1 MTKIYTF
8 ILLLFSAVV
17 LTFLLSPAVGNTAP
31 PISTNQHDQNS
42 VNNPS
47 GQNGN
52 QHFKDSVIRRN
63 STGGEHHGRW
73 SKRDKSDSNATD
85 PHREMVTVPLLS
97 W

>member
-1 MTKIYTF
+1 MIKIYTF

-17 LTFLLSPAVGNTAP
+17 LMFVFSSAVGNIAP
-31 PISTNQHDQNS
+31 PISANQHDQNS

-63 STGGEHHGRW
+63 SIGGEHHGRW

-85 PHREMVTVPLLS
+85 PHREIVTVPLLS